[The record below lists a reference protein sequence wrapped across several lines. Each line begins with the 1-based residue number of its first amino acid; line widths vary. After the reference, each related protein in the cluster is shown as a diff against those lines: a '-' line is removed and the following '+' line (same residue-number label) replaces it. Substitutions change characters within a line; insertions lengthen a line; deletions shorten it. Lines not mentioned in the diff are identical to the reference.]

1 MEHRSQKHT
10 GTDALNA
17 SFSVPDIP
25 GTRTA
30 GHTRFGGRFGR
41 PIQPRKP
48 FDPKPVNLQRM
59 ALVLAIMLL
68 AFALAGCGSIRS
80 SRVPYPNAEVSYS
93 DTKWCVP
100 RRLKN
105 ALQDVAH
112 QFGPVSVTS
121 TKRWWLENRRKG
133 GARKSWHRKCKAADF
148 GVRGNPKAVVRFL
161 KSNPGVGGYKYYPGG
176 HYHIDVGPRRTW

>member
-1 MEHRSQKHT
+1 MEHRTQKHA
-10 GTDALNA
+10 GSDALGTP
-17 SFSVPDIP
+17 FRVPDHP
-25 GTRTA
+25 GSPA
-30 GHTRFGGRFGR
+30 GGPARYTGRFGR

-68 AFALAGCGSIRS
+68 AFALAGCGTYRS
-80 SRVPYPNAEVSYS
+80 SNVPYPHAKVSYS
-93 DTKWCVP
+93 DTKWCLP

-121 TKRWWLENRRKG
+121 TKRWWLENWLKG

-148 GVRGNPKAVVRFL
+148 GVRGNPAAVVRFL
-161 KSNPGVGGYKYYPGG
+161 KNHPGVGGYKYYRGG
-176 HYHIDVGPRRTW
+176 HYHIDVGAKRTW